1 MTLSDS
7 ARFYFA
13 ESSPACARS
22 LYPAPGVSKTG
33 AKLAFD
39 AELLFSESD
48 DAHVAQEVSVS
59 EEIVIMSKQW
69 GPRTSCAP
77 RAFAVDFPLKLASPL
92 DRSIDEGSLTI
103 TSTTT

>member
-1 MTLSDS
+1 M
-7 ARFYFA
+7 
-13 ESSPACARS
+13 
-22 LYPAPGVSKTG
+22 SKTG

-39 AELLFSESD
+39 VGMISESN